1 MKGLVRNICFYI
13 YWYRLAIIWHFFWKK
28 LIPIEWYQDFLKENI
43 FNQYFELENM
53 CFCIWLGLTFWII
66 FLIKFNTKFI
76 KRIYY
81 LSMYWYNSIILQFL
95 KKSYFSNLMFKMISL
110 NFVENK
116 KIDIIMLLNA
126 KFSKAN
132 LTLLDDFFALSLRI
146 L

>member
-1 MKGLVRNICFYI
+1 
-13 YWYRLAIIWHFFWKK
+13 
-28 LIPIEWYQDFLKENI
+28 
-43 FNQYFELENM
+43 
-53 CFCIWLGLTFWII
+53 
-66 FLIKFNTKFI
+66 
-76 KRIYY
+76 
-81 LSMYWYNSIILQFL
+81 MYWYNSIILQFL